1 VMVRSDLRKLGKNS
15 PPQLQWKPTRK
26 SSERFW
32 KRSLQLSKSDNEP
45 CPCHQMHL
53 AETGNSNNVT
63 ATAFIVNLHPEVTNA
78 AGAGVAADTGK
89 VHTPTMTLKNA
100 ALLALIG
107 TILITV
113 LLVWTFVFDVVNV
126 LRGLVPA
133 LTLFSSFIYAFAC
146 FTVAVFFY
154 VFHRAQS

>member
-1 VMVRSDLRKLGKNS
+1 MVRSDSRKLGKNS
-15 PPQLQWKPTRK
+15 PPPLQWKPTRK

-53 AETGNSNNVT
+53 AETGKSNNV
-63 ATAFIVNLHPEVTNA
+63 ATALIVNLQLQVTRT

-107 TILITV
+107 TILITI
-113 LLVWTFVFDVVNV
+113 LLVWTFFFNVVNV

-146 FTVAVFFY
+146 LSVAVFFY
-154 VFHRAQS
+154 AFHRAQS

>member
-1 VMVRSDLRKLGKNS
+1 ME
-15 PPQLQWKPTRK
+15 PPAVAPNIP
-26 SSERFW
+26 
-32 KRSLQLSKSDNEP
+32 SL
-45 CPCHQMHL
+45 
-53 AETGNSNNVT
+53 
-63 ATAFIVNLHPEVTNA
+63 
-78 AGAGVAADTGK
+78 
-89 VHTPTMTLKNA
+89 HTPTMTLKNA

-113 LLVWTFVFDVVNV
+113 LLVWTFVFNVVNV

-154 VFHRAQS
+154 VFHRAQSA